1 MDAQSAQ
8 VCSFLVFYPPPS
20 MTSRRAFTL
29 IELLTVIAII
39 AILAL
44 LVTMVA
50 GPVQRT
56 AQMTQ
61 GMNNL
66 KQLGSGFMNY
76 TGSHDGQLPEL
87 GSPQPAFG
95 GGGEADAWYNAV
107 PKLAGARGVRDF
119 TNARDFY
126 QKSNPLYVPAAK
138 YPPNPS
144 QPLFAIAMNS
154 RLHVGDTPARLV
166 NMGAPAS
173 TVILLETGIPGEDPL
188 PGQSGGDYN
197 GSSAGGPNNVAAR
210 YKRPSSN
217 NVDALR
223 ESVTNLLFADGH
235 AESLQIKDVVTT
247 SGAAYFP
254 QLPQHGGQGKVCW
267 TLDPETKPD

>member
-1 MDAQSAQ
+1 
-8 VCSFLVFYPPPS
+8 

-44 LVTMVA
+44 LVAVVA
-50 GPVQRT
+50 GPMQRT

-66 KQLGSGFMNY
+66 RQLGSGLMNY
-76 TGSHDGQLPEL
+76 TGSHDGQLPEPGNL
-87 GSPQPAFG
+87 QPGFG
-95 GGGEADAWYNAV
+95 GDADADAWYNAV
-107 PKLAGARGVRDF
+107 PKLAGARGIRDF
-119 TNARDFY
+119 KNAREFY
-126 QKSNPLYVPAAK
+126 QKSNPLYVPAAE

-154 RLHVGDTPARLV
+154 RLHAGDVPSSAVRLA
-166 NMGAPAS
+166 NMGAAS
-173 TVILLETGIPGEDPL
+173 STIILLETGIPGEEPL

-197 GSSAGGPNNVAAR
+197 GGSAGGPNNVAAR
-210 YKRPSSN
+210 YKRPN
-217 NVDALR
+217 TKNVDDLR

-235 AESLQIKDVVTT
+235 ADSMKIKDVITA
-247 SGAAYFP
+247 SGGAYFP
-254 QLPQHGGQGKVCW
+254 QLPQFGGQGKVCW
-267 TLDPETKPD
+267 TLDPEAKAD